1 MDREAGP
8 VYYQQLLLWESY
20 LDSEEEEE
28 EGETSEPLVPHPR
41 TLQHSSGYK
50 THSPLGTW
58 SRILAALL
66 LLAVA
71 LSLAAW
77 QFQARRGSAESLGS
91 VGPPPT
97 GHSHIPGVYHHGA
110 IISPAEA
117 CSAMGRELLV
127 AGGNV
132 VDAGVG
138 AALCLSVVHPHTTG
152 LGAMFWG
159 LFHNGSSGSSKAL
172 TPGPAQF
179 LAPGLGLPSALPA
192 LHLLHDR
199 LGHLPWPRLLEGP
212 TTLAQEGFL
221 VDEPLAKA
229 LAAQGSKGLCPLL
242 CHADGSPL
250 GPGTRTTNPS
260 LGAMLQSAALTP
272 TPGLAGKA
280 LLSLMASD
288 LGLEGPSAEPMPT
301 LEPALQLSLPQG
313 TLFTTPSP
321 SAGPELLALLE
332 EALHSRAPRSDSCPP
347 LPLAAGA
354 PGSSVL
360 AAIDGRGSVLLLAT
374 SVNSSFGSRRLSPST
389 GVLLSDLVASSATS
403 AWACPLLL
411 RSNTDDMEADVL
423 GLVASG
429 APKVARAVM
438 SALLRHLEAPQTQS
452 HQHHHQQGPTEGP
465 STCGQGTLLQ
475 VTSHA
480 EHAHV
485 SSVPPGCC
493 PFQGF

>member
-110 IISPAEA
+110 IISPA
-117 CSAMGRELLV
+117 
-127 AGGNV
+127 
-132 VDAGVG
+132 
-138 AALCLSVVHPHTTG
+138 
-152 LGAMFWG
+152 GAMFWG